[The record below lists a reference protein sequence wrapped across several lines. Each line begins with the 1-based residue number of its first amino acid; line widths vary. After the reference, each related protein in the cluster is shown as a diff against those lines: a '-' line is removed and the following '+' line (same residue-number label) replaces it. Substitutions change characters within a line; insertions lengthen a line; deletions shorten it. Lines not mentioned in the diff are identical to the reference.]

1 MEVTDEIVQL
11 LETNMRR
18 IAGAE
23 TERRW
28 GDGSVSAPGTCERCG
43 DEVATGAARCPA
55 CGFEP
60 SSQAG
65 ATAVGLV
72 ALAAFVGTL
81 VLLVSAVVGVSSIA
95 GFGVPG
101 MVSPTLTVPVAIS
114 SGVMLV
120 GYTLQHRRTPA
131 DSTLF

>member
-1 MEVTDEIVQL
+1 
-11 LETNMRR
+11 
-18 IAGAE
+18 
-23 TERRW
+23 
-28 GDGSVSAPGTCERCG
+28 VSATGACERCG

-101 MVSPTLTVPVAIS
+101 TVSPTLTVPVAVS
-114 SGVMLV
+114 SGAMLV